1 MKKVV
6 FHFIFLVL
14 ISFSGTAQTIKDAAT
29 APKSATMTVENCEV
43 SYLDYVFLAGQILQR
58 SFQDM
63 FPVSEQDEM
72 EAGEQMHENIV
83 NEGEFTL
90 IDSDARI
97 KKMQKILTKL
107 TPFRERKGITYTL
120 HLVND
125 PMVNAFSIAG
135 GHIYF
140 TTGILGTLQN
150 DDEIAMV
157 LGHELSHVDKKHC
170 IRPLQEMAAA
180 GAMSP
185 DWGVTAVQLKKILTL
200 PFGQFDEYEADWA
213 GADVM
218 TKAGYDV
225 NKGMEVFR
233 RWAKDETPNDM
244 DKIFRTHPFSA
255 ERVCYLEEYAAQM
268 KK

>member
-1 MKKVV
+1 MKR
-6 FHFIFLVL
+6 IFFSLL
-14 ISFSGTAQTIKDAAT
+14 IILLLPFSGIAQQTDPSIA
-29 APKSATMTVENCEV
+29 KSVNMSVDNCEV

-63 FPVSEQDEM
+63 FPVSEAEEM
-72 EAGEQMHENIV
+72 EAGTQLHENIIE
-83 NEGEFTL
+83 EGEFHL
-90 IDSDARI
+90 IDSDSRL
-97 KKMQKILTKL
+97 KKLQKIMTKL
-107 TPFRERKGITYTL
+107 TPYRERTGINYTL
-120 HLVND
+120 HMVDD

-140 TTGILGTLQN
+140 TTGIMSELKN

-180 GAMSP
+180 GALAP
-185 DWGVTAVQLKKILTL
+185 DWGVTAVQFKKIITL

-213 GADVM
+213 GADII

-225 NKGMEVFR
+225 RKGIEVFR
-233 RWAKDETPNDM
+233 RWAKNETPNSM

-255 ERVCYLEEYAAQM
+255 ERVCYLEEYISQSG
-268 KK
+268 K